1 MKKRKSEVKKGAQLW
16 KQYYWW
22 LVGAGQTSKCHCLL
36 ICWTFLE
43 LKTNKNGF
51 GESEQSGTQPIPWR
65 NSSPKYKKLIIYLR
79 TWWHSKFVK
88 IWTKLQAHYNEWDLG
103 FQAFCM
109 YWSIC
114 PFGKKQ
120 VWNGMKIII
129 NDRIIIEGELFLYI
143 SMLLNHER
151 LKQLDS
157 CAAQCECANYGTQS
171 VWWFISHHDNASWL
185 LSGTHTH
192 DGSHAYCGA
201 LEVHPT
207 AMRE

>member
-1 MKKRKSEVKKGAQLW
+1 MKKWKSEVKKGAQLW

-22 LVGAGQTSKCHCLL
+22 LAAGQTSKSHCLL

-51 GESEQSGTQPIPWR
+51 GESEQSGTQPIPWS
-65 NSSPKYKKLIIYLR
+65 NKSPKYKITHYLF
-79 TWWHSKFVK
+79 THMMTFQIFDHKK
-88 IWTKLQAHYNEWDLG
+88 TAGYNEWDWG
-103 FQAFCM
+103 FQAFCT
-109 YWSIC
+109 YWSIS
-114 PFGKKQ
+114 PYGIKSMYQ
-120 VWNGMKIII
+120 HRNGMKMII
-129 NDRIIIEGELFLYI
+129 NDRIIIEGELPLYI
-143 SMLLNHER
+143 SMLLNHES

-157 CAAQCECANYGTQS
+157 CAAQCERANYGTQS

-207 AMRE
+207 ATRE